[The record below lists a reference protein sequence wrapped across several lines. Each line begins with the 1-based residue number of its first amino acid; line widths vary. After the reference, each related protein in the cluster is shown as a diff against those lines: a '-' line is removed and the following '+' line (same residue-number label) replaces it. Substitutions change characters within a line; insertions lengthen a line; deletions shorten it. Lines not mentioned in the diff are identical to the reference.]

1 MTRISAEWLKDERLQ
16 ALLAVLSDE
25 GEEARVVGGA
35 VRNTLM
41 ERPVTD
47 IDIATT
53 TLPDE
58 TIRRAE
64 AIGLKTVP
72 TGIDHG
78 TVTVVADGRPYEV
91 TTLRR
96 DIETDGRHAVVS
108 FGRDWQADA
117 ERRDFT
123 INALYVD
130 ASGEVLDLVGGI
142 ADIERGVLRFIGDA
156 EQRIREDGLRILR
169 FFRFFAWY
177 GRGRPDAD
185 GLRAAT
191 RLKDALKRL
200 SAERLWNEARKLL
213 AAPDPSRA
221 LLWMRQTGVLTIVLP
236 ESERWGID
244 TIHPLVAVEAGRGWK
259 ADPLLRLMAIVPPDP
274 ERLDELAR
282 RLKLANQERDRL
294 LAFAREPSPA
304 PDESDTALRSR
315 IYFGD
320 RQAIEDKLRLA
331 LAVWQGKVGQ
341 DASALETVA
350 KLSARLAVAD
360 GFETPEFPLNGGDL
374 KAKGFKPGPE
384 LGQEIDRL
392 KRLWA
397 EGGFKLGRQQLLDR
411 AGGQAS
417 AQGEG

>member
-1 MTRISAEWLKDERLQ
+1 MTKISAEWLQDPQLQ
-16 ALLAVLSDE
+16 ALLAALSD
-25 GEEARVVGGA
+25 GDDEARVVGGA
-35 VRNTLM
+35 VRNMLM

-53 TLPDE
+53 TLPQE

-78 TVTVVADGRPYEV
+78 TVTVIADGRPYEV

-96 DIETDGRHAVVS
+96 DIATDGRHAVVS

-130 ASGEVLDLVGGI
+130 AAGEVLDPVGGVG
-142 ADIERGVLRFIGDA
+142 DIERGILRFIGDA

-185 GLRAAT
+185 GLRAST
-191 RLKDALKRL
+191 RLRDGLTRL
-200 SAERLWNEARKLL
+200 SAERLWNETRKLL

-221 LLWMRQTGVLTIVLP
+221 LLWMRQTGVLTMVLP
-236 ESERWGID
+236 ETERWGID
-244 TIHPLVAVEAGRGWK
+244 AIHPLVATEASRGWLP
-259 ADPLLRLMAIVPPDP
+259 DPLLRLMAIVPPDP
-274 ERLDELAR
+274 ERLGELAKR
-282 RLKLANQERDRL
+282 MKLANHERDRL
-294 LAFAREPSPA
+294 ITFAEAPSPD
-304 PDESDTALRSR
+304 PDESERALKSR
-315 IYFGD
+315 LYFGD
-320 RQAIEDKLRLA
+320 KQAIEDRLRLA
-331 LAVWQGKVGQ
+331 LALAQSKAGEGG
-341 DASALETVA
+341 SALELVA
-350 KLSARLAVAD
+350 KLSARLAIVEAFIAPD
-360 GFETPEFPLNGGDL
+360 FPLSGGDL
-374 KAKGFKPGPE
+374 KAIGFVPGPK

-392 KRLWA
+392 KRLWVDS
-397 EGGFKLGRQQLLDR
+397 GFALGRDDLL
-411 AGGQAS
+411 
-417 AQGEG
+417 GEARPVVSGT

>member
-1 MTRISAEWLKDERLQ
+1 MTKISAEWLHDERLQ
-16 ALLAVLSDE
+16 ALLAALSQD

-53 TLPDE
+53 TLPEE

-78 TVTVVADGRPYEV
+78 TVTVIADGRPYEV

-96 DIETDGRHAVVS
+96 DIDTDGRHAVVS

-123 INALYVD
+123 INALYAD

-191 RLKDALKRL
+191 RLRDGLARL
-200 SAERLWNEARKLL
+200 SAERLWNETRKLL

-244 TIHPLVAVEAGRGWK
+244 TIHPLTATEAGRGWEP
-259 ADPLLRLMAIVPPDP
+259 DPLLRLMAIVPPDP
-274 ERLDELAR
+274 DRLEELAR

-294 LAFAREPSPA
+294 VAFAGEPSPD
-304 PDESDTALRSR
+304 PDESDAALKIRL
-315 IYFGD
+315 YFGD
-320 RQAIEDKLRLA
+320 GRAIEDKLRLA
-331 LAVWQGKVGQ
+331 LAVWQGKIGQ
-341 DASALETVA
+341 DTAALETVA
-350 KLSARLAVAD
+350 KLSARLAVVQ
-360 GFETPEFPLNGGDL
+360 GFEAPKFPLNGGDL
-374 KAKGFKPGPE
+374 KAHGFAPGPE

-397 EGGFKLGRQQLLDR
+397 DGGFKLGREELLAE
-411 AGGQAS
+411 AGS
-417 AQGEG
+417 VGEG

>member
-1 MTRISAEWLKDERLQ
+1 MTKISAEWLLDERLQ
-16 ALLAVLSDE
+16 ALLAALSAGD
-25 GEEARVVGGA
+25 EEARVVGGA

-53 TLPDE
+53 TLPEE

-78 TVTVVADGRPYEV
+78 TVTVIADRRPYEV

-130 ASGEVLDLVGGI
+130 AAGEVLDLVGGI
-142 ADIERGVLRFIGDA
+142 ADIERANLRFIGDA

-177 GRGRPDAD
+177 GRGRPDAE

-191 RLKDALKRL
+191 RLRDGLTRL
-200 SAERLWNEARKLL
+200 SAERVWNELRKLL

-221 LLWMRQTGVLTIVLP
+221 LLWMRQTGVLTAVLP

-244 TIHPLVAVEAGRGWK
+244 TIHPLMETERGRNWP
-259 ADPLLRLMAIVPPDP
+259 ADPLFRLMAIVPPDP
-274 ERLDELAR
+274 ERLSELAR
-282 RLKLANQERDRL
+282 RLKLANHERDRL
-294 LAFAREPSPA
+294 VAFAEAPSPD
-304 PDESDTALRSR
+304 PDESERALKSR
-315 IYFGD
+315 LYFGE
-320 RQAIEDKLRLA
+320 RQVIEDRLRLA
-331 LAVWQGKVGQ
+331 LVGAQGKIAQ
-341 DASALETVA
+341 DAAALETVA
-350 KLSARLAVAD
+350 KFSARLAIVEA
-360 GFETPEFPLNGGDL
+360 FEAPTFPLNGGDL
-374 KAKGFKPGPE
+374 KAKGFAAGPE
-384 LGQEIDRL
+384 LGQEPRA
-392 KRLWA
+392 A
-397 EGGFKLGRQQLLDR
+397 EANLGR
-411 AGGQAS
+411 
-417 AQGEG
+417 

>member
-1 MTRISAEWLKDERLQ
+1 MTKISAEWLQDERLQ
-16 ALLAVLSDE
+16 ALLAALSAGD
-25 GEEARVVGGA
+25 EEARVVGGA

-53 TLPDE
+53 TLPEE

-78 TVTVVADGRPYEV
+78 TVTVIADGRPYEV

-96 DIETDGRHAVVS
+96 DVETDGRHAVVS
-108 FGRDWQADA
+108 FGRDWKADA

-130 ASGEVLDLVGGI
+130 AAGEVLDLVGGI

-191 RLKDALKRL
+191 RLKDALTRL
-200 SAERLWNEARKLL
+200 SAERLWNETRKLL

-221 LLWMRQTGVLTIVLP
+221 LLWMRQTGVLTAVLP

-244 TIHPLVAVEAGRGWK
+244 TIHPLVATEAGRGWQP
-259 ADPLLRLMAIVPPDP
+259 DPLLRLMAIVPPDP
-274 ERLDELAR
+274 DRLDELAR

-294 LAFAREPSPA
+294 LAFAKEPSTN
-304 PDESDTALRSR
+304 PDESDAALRSR
-315 IYFGD
+315 LYFGD
-320 RQAIEDKLRLA
+320 RQAAEDRLRLA
-331 LAVWQGKVGQ
+331 LVVWQGKVGQ
-341 DASALETVA
+341 DAAALETVA
-350 KLSARLAVAD
+350 KLSARLAVVQA
-360 GFETPEFPLNGGDL
+360 FEAPKFPLNGGDL
-374 KAKGFKPGPE
+374 KAKGFVPGPE
-384 LGQEIDRL
+384 LGQEIERL

-397 EGGFKLGRQQLLDR
+397 DGGFKLGREELLAQ
-411 AGGQAS
+411 AGS
-417 AQGEG
+417 ADEG